1 VAKATTSVAVR
12 EAARASTR
20 ADPSAAPTLRH
31 SVMTPIAVVL
41 LGALLPIALVVNQ
54 VADGA
59 YAEWPWAFVIATYA
73 GCRLASLVVRGEKRL
88 YTFSYF
94 LYCYLFLGLAP
105 LVQLSRGVFPSVAPW
120 VEADS
125 NGPALAIILSGMVAF
140 DVGQWVTRR
149 RAAKPISGTDSTEL
163 DVVGTAPSINKQRFD
178 LLVFLT
184 LGLTL
189 IFTGLVGPAT
199 FFQSR
204 TEVFASIDAGVSNGS
219 LAVLMRAAVVA
230 SLLVTFAATVAI
242 IGSRRAKN
250 SFGLIML
257 ALALG
262 AASLVITNVVNAP
275 RYLAIVVMVGI
286 LAALGIFGT
295 RGRIRIAFASALAG
309 FIFVFPVLG
318 GFRTSINFMSAT
330 GDLEQVLLGG
340 DYDSFAQINN
350 AVTYV
355 SAEGFEFG
363 RQLIGALFVW
373 VPRDVWEGK
382 PTSTS
387 TLVSQFMGYPFTNV
401 SSPLWAELLV
411 DFGFIGVVLGFF
423 GLGMLLRRL
432 DDKLELLSSLGRYS
446 GIAGMVI
453 PFYLVILLR
462 GALLST
468 VPTLFVML
476 LCIAFITSGKK
487 ASLIDMDSSE
497 PGVVRRNLPETRSV
511 KGPRT

>member
-1 VAKATTSVAVR
+1 VTRTATA
-12 EAARASTR
+12 EAPKGRSNGSTGAYSSAS
-20 ADPSAAPTLRH
+20 PTVRH
-31 SVMTPIAVVL
+31 SVMTPIAVVI
-41 LGALLPIALVVNQ
+41 LGALVPLSLIVNQ

-59 YAEWPWAFVIATYA
+59 YAEWPWAFVVAAYA
-73 GCRLASLVVRGEKRL
+73 GSRLAALVVRGEKRL

-120 VEADS
+120 VEMDS
-125 NGPALAIILSGMVAF
+125 NAPALAIILTGMVAF
-140 DVGQWVTRR
+140 DVGQLIKRR
-149 RAAKPISGTDSTEL
+149 RAPGPITGPDSDKFDL
-163 DVVGTAPSINKQRFD
+163 AIAAPSINKHRFN
-178 LLVFLT
+178 LLVSLT

-189 IFTGLVGPAT
+189 VFTILVGPAT
-199 FFQSR
+199 YFQSR

-242 IGSRRAKN
+242 VGSRRAKN
-250 SFGLIML
+250 SFGLIVL
-257 ALALG
+257 ALTLG
-262 AASLVITNVVNAP
+262 GASLIITNVVNAP

-286 LAALGIFGT
+286 LAALGIFAT

-318 GFRTSINFMSAT
+318 GFRTSVNFASAT
-330 GDLEQVLLGG
+330 ADLEQVLLGG

-350 AVTYV
+350 AVSYV
-355 SAEGFEFG
+355 SSEGFEFG
-363 RQLIGALFVW
+363 RQLIGSLFVW
-373 VPRDVWEGK
+373 VPRSVWEGK

-387 TLVSQFMGYPFTNV
+387 TLVSQYMGYPFTNV

-411 DFGFIGVVLGFF
+411 DFGVIGVVLGFF
-423 GLGMLLRRL
+423 SLGTLLRRL
-432 DDKLELLSSLGRYS
+432 DDKMELLSSLGRYT
-446 GIAGMVI
+446 GLAGMVI
-453 PFYLVILLR
+453 PFYLVIVLR

-476 LCIAFITSGKK
+476 LCIGFITSGKK
-487 ASLIDMDSSE
+487 ASLLDMDSSE
-497 PGVVRRNLPETRSV
+497 PAAFQRDLMDERSA
-511 KGPRT
+511 KGSRV